1 MAKIIFFQAHPD
13 DLELSCCHLMH
24 YLAKKSKKNH
34 VIRVASMTKGEFG
47 LPGAEYDK
55 FKGDFLA
62 KVRTRELYMAQA
74 IHGIP
79 PENIDFFGY
88 IDGFVKFNREF
99 IKRIT
104 DYINKEKPDIIIAP
118 EPIYTWYFHKD
129 HINTGKAIFYI
140 IYNKLID
147 YEKTP
152 ILYYY
157 SSLSSNYYFGFRKK
171 EIALT
176 KKLISKHKTQAWLMN
191 TLMMSYIPLT
201 RLAGMKLKRWKYAEA
216 YRRIYIKNP
225 RKHKPSLLSRMI
237 SHFCYSHIQWYS
249 AKYPQAILEDLK
261 RKGEI

>member
-62 KVRTRELYMAQA
+62 KVRTRELYKAQA

-99 IKRIT
+99 IK
-104 DYINKEKPDIIIAP
+104 
-118 EPIYTWYFHKD
+118 
-129 HINTGKAIFYI
+129 TGKAVFYI

-216 YRRIYIKNP
+216 YRRIYFKNP
-225 RKHKPSLLSRMI
+225 RKHRPSLLSRMI

-249 AKYPQAILEDLK
+249 AKYPQAILENLK